1 MKKRTR
7 KIAMLCMSALL
18 FVQAMPV
25 WAAGGTEIALNPG
38 KAQEGSQVQVNCEI
52 TDAQEVTNG
61 KIRIHYDASKL
72 VLTADSAGGALSGA
86 LCEINDCLT
95 GNKDEGEIVAAFA
108 SSAPLSED
116 GSLIDMTFQ
125 LAEGVKAG
133 DAADIRVDIEE
144 LAGDSGNI
152 GHNETHTASI
162 TVEAKGENP
171 NPGGDDNKPGGDDQ
185 DPGGDDTENPG
196 GDGSQGGDKN
206 DGTGGSG
213 NKGTTPTTTPAK
225 KSGSGTTT
233 SKSAKTGDDTDIL
246 LPVLGAGAAVIV
258 IAASVIAKKKRR

>member
-38 KAQEGSQVQVNCEI
+38 KAQEGSQVQVACEI
-52 TDAQEVTNG
+52 TNAQEVTNG

-86 LCEINDCLT
+86 LCEVNDCLT
-95 GNKDEGEIVAAFA
+95 GNKEEGEIVAAFA
-108 SSAPLSED
+108 SSTPLAED
-116 GSLIDMTFQ
+116 GSLLDMTFQ
-125 LAEGVKAG
+125 LADGVKAG
-133 DAADIRVDIEE
+133 DTADIQVDIEE

-152 GHNETHTASI
+152 GNNEMHTASI

-171 NPGGDDNKPGGDDQ
+171 NPGGDDHKPGGDDNKN
-185 DPGGDDTENPG
+185 PGGDD
-196 GDGSQGGDKN
+196 GSQGSDKN
-206 DGTGGSG
+206 DGNG
-213 NKGTTPTTTPAK
+213 NKGTTPATTPAK
-225 KSGSGTTT
+225 KSGNSTTT
-233 SKSAKTGDDTDIL
+233 SKSAKTGDDTNIL
-246 LPVLGAGAAVIV
+246 FPVLGVGAAAVV
-258 IAASVIAKKKRR
+258 IAAVAAKKKKES

>member
-116 GSLIDMTFQ
+116 GSLLDMTFQ

-133 DAADIRVDIEE
+133 DTADIRVDIEE

-171 NPGGDDNKPGGDDQ
+171 
-185 DPGGDDTENPG
+185 NPG

-246 LPVLGAGAAVIV
+246 LPVLGVGAAVIV